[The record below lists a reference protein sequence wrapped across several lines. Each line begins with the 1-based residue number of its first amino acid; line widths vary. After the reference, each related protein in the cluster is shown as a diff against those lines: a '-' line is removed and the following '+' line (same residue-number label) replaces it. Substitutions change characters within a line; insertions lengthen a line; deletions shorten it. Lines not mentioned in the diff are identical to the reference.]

1 MDIEFIRNYCLKKK
15 KVKEELP
22 FGPEVLVFKVAG
34 KMFLASRLDE
44 TPLRIS
50 VKCDPEL
57 AIELREKYTDV
68 IPGYHM
74 NKRMWNTVYI
84 TGSIPQKEIVA
95 MIDHSYKEVV
105 KGLPKKLKA
114 ELGKK

>member
-1 MDIEFIRNYCLKKK
+1 MDIEFIRNHCLKKK
-15 KVKEELP
+15 SVKEELP

-50 VKCDPEL
+50 LKCDPEL
-57 AIELREKYTDV
+57 AIELRERYTDV

-74 NKRMWNTVYI
+74 NKRMWNTVYL
-84 TGSIPQKEIVA
+84 TGSIPQKAIVA
-95 MIDHSYKEVV
+95 MIDHSYYEVV
-105 KGLPKKLKA
+105 KGLPKKLQQK
-114 ELGKK
+114 LK